1 MAQRKFWSDL
11 IFVQG
16 INVLIKTIW
25 ILVIDRAV
33 QDILPSEDYGTYYRL
48 LSLSILFVI
57 VLDLGLNSMNS
68 REVAQ
73 NPSYM
78 RANFKSYFTAKI
90 VLSCLYITILFF
102 TAYIFQFTEKQWFLL
117 LGLAAFQ
124 IINSF
129 NQYLRSNLAALHQ
142 FKMDGL
148 LAVADRLLVIF
159 VCGSWLVIPSLKAYL
174 TIENFVFV
182 QLGGV
187 ALTWVIAF
195 SVNLSKIKTIEPIY
209 VHPNV
214 FRLIKHSLPYALLI
228 TLMAVFTRI
237 DAVMIGEMLGD
248 TQTDRYAR
256 CYRLIDAANMM
267 AALFSGMLL
276 PMFAR
281 MLTDS
286 KAISNLAETATK
298 VLIIPAIIVA
308 LIIAPHTADLLTL
321 MYPNKTDIIPSD
333 TFTLLGF
340 SFIASASVFV
350 FGTLLTAAAKL
361 RTLNILALTAAA
373 TNVILNF
380 ILIPTQGIKGAA
392 LATLITQGIFAI
404 GCLTYSY
411 RSFDL
416 KLQTKL
422 VVKIILVLVVF
433 ASIFYGTMQ
442 FFNSSFVH
450 IAFGVML
457 SALLV
462 VGSGIINLNVLKNL
476 KRRKT
481 QNPSDN

>member
-1 MAQRKFWSDL
+1 MVQRKFWSDL

-25 ILVIDRAV
+25 ILVIDRSV
-33 QDILPSEDYGTYYRL
+33 QNLLPPDDYGVYYRL

-57 VLDLGLNSMNS
+57 VLDLGLNNMNS
-68 REVAQ
+68 KEVAQ
-73 NPSYM
+73 NLDFFRS
-78 RANFKSYFTAKI
+78 NFKSFFIAKI
-90 VLSCLYITILFF
+90 IL
-102 TAYIFQFTEKQWFLL
+102 AIGYAFLL
-117 LGLAAFQ
+117 FAASAALQLTSTQLILLGGLAAFQ

-129 NQYLRSNLAALHQ
+129 NQYLRSNLAALHL
-142 FKMDGL
+142 FKVDGV
-148 LAVADRLLVIF
+148 LAVADRLLVI
-159 VCGSWLVIPSLKAYL
+159 VICGSWLFVPQFTGYL
-174 TIENFVFV
+174 TIRNFVFV
-182 QLGGV
+182 QLAGV
-187 ALTWVIAF
+187 GLTSIIALSI
-195 SVNLSKIKTIEPIY
+195 N
-209 VHPNV
+209 
-214 FRLIKHSLPYALLI
+214 LIKIRSIEAEATKANVVSLIRASLPFALLI
-228 TLMAVFTRI
+228 TLMAVFTRV
-237 DAVMIGEMLGD
+237 DAVMIGELLD
-248 TQTDRYAR
+248 DYQTDRYAM

-267 AALFSGMLL
+267 AALFSAMLL

-281 MLTDS
+281 ILSNKVEIASLT
-286 KAISNLAETATK
+286 ATATK
-298 VLIIPAIIVA
+298 VLIVPAIIVA
-308 LIIAPHTADLLTL
+308 LVILPHAAELLEV
-321 MYPNKTDIIPSD
+321 MYPNKAQMIAPT
-333 TFTLLGF
+333 TFSLLGF

-404 GCLTYSY
+404 GCIVYSY